1 MAAIAR
7 HNSINEGGG
16 NIATLNGDRINISP
30 DNIQKPNRC
39 LPETKRRKGGEFS
52 VNSNRKLSQILIQYL
67 STFARSVL
75 SVVHFTEK
83 MFEISYDFYISTASK

>member
-30 DNIQKPNRC
+30 DNIQKQNHF
-39 LPETKRRKGGEFS
+39 LPEVKEKTRISISICIMQFYCAASG
-52 VNSNRKLSQILIQYL
+52 
-67 STFARSVL
+67 RSKTL
-75 SVVHFTEK
+75 RYREI
-83 MFEISYDFYISTASK
+83 FE